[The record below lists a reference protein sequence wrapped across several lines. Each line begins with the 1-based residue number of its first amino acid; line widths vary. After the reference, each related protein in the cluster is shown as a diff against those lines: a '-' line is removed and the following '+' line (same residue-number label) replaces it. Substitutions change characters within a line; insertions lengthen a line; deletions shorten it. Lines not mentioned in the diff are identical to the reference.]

1 MSPLVGV
8 PLPFVIV
15 SKGKLELIGN
25 PFVHFVLHHGHAV
38 GFRAAPRGR
47 AQGEEEES
55 ILLLLVGRN
64 TLIQKLT
71 WMDQIPHPWF
81 QTIFLFSF
89 IFWFLSFQ
97 GRIFSIWKFPH

>member
-47 AQGEEEES
+47 AQGEEES

-71 WMDQIPHPWF
+71 WIKYLILGFKPSF
-81 QTIFLFSF
+81 YF

-97 GRIFSIWKFPH
+97 GRIFSIWTFPH